1 MNMKIAGFLEY
12 KPAQFVDKV
21 PIYGA
26 LFIFL
31 SDLVSIN
38 NEGILRF

>member
-1 MNMKIAGFLEY
+1 MDMKIAGFIEY

-21 PIYGA
+21 PMNGA

-31 SDLVSIN
+31 SKFS
-38 NEGILRF
+38 FHKK